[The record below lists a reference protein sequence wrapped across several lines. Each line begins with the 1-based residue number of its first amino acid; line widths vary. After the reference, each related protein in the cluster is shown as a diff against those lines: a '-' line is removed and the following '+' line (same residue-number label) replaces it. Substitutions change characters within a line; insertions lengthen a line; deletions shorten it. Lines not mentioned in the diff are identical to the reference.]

1 MAKIEKDD
9 QGEDIINVS
18 EKVGVRGLNDPN
30 DVMVVQGMLKYL
42 TQFTKK
48 WTKVVLPEPNGT
60 LDKNTQ
66 QAIFDYQQHVRT
78 DPNKAPH
85 FWIAKDGSISSFKAG
100 MQLLYKQQLTITA
113 MNGDCAM
120 LNAALRDG
128 KDHIDAIT
136 MRFPFTVGVALGR
149 VNPLF
154 L

>member
-1 MAKIEKDD
+1 MARIEKDD
-9 QGEDIINVS
+9 MGEDIINVS
-18 EKVGVRGLNDPN
+18 AKVGVRGVNDPN

-48 WTKVVLPEPNGT
+48 WTNVILPQPNGT
-60 LDKNTQ
+60 LDRATQ
-66 QAIFDYQQHVRT
+66 QAIFDYQQRVRSQ
-78 DPNKAPH
+78 PQV
-85 FWIAKDGSISSFKAG
+85 FWVAKDGSISSFKPG
-100 MQLLYKQQLTITA
+100 MQLLHKQQLTITA

-120 LNAALRDG
+120 LSAALRDG

-149 VNPLF
+149 FNPLF